1 MMERRPCRRV
11 DVENPGTDARSD
23 AIGVVV
29 PLPVEQDSTYT
40 MVACRDANR
49 AGR

>member
-1 MMERRPCRRV
+1 M

-29 PLPVEQDSTYT
+29 PFAIVRDSTYT
-40 MVACRDANR
+40 MVE
-49 AGR
+49 